1 MSKNHIIGPAL
12 TVLFTVVYHYVTT
25 AFGFFT
31 AVSWIWAFS
40 ILGTYISGFWAG
52 VATATW
58 AAAYSW
64 YIDGADPSLLIQRII
79 IGYIIVLTVGWGRR
93 WDRRK
98 TELLNQSLAD
108 GNMEKVREALE
119 EIRSLKTEL
128 ASQTDNLTGNEWA
141 MMQSL
146 NTIETKLGNTL
157 AIAAGFAHI
166 WNEIQR
172 VETWYRHPANVLRW
186 RTWNEEHE

>member
-1 MSKNHIIGPAL
+1 MSPKNRIIGLAL
-12 TVLFTVVYHYVTT
+12 TVLFTIVYHYVTT

-40 ILGTYISGFWAG
+40 ILGTYIGGFWAG

-119 EIRSLKTEL
+119 EVRGLKIEL
-128 ASQTDNLTGNEWA
+128 AQNKLA
-141 MMQSL
+141 MQRL
-146 NTIETKLGNTL
+146 HTIETRLGNTL

-186 RTWNEEHE
+186 RAWNEEHK